1 MTAEFKIGRLRFTWA
16 GEWETGTEYNRDAVS
31 QYNGKTYVCLVPH
44 TATNFYDDLNHIT
57 PGGASTPYWSIMI
70 DGKTWKNAW
79 LPNTAYSLNNII
91 TYGGVVYMCIEGY
104 DGSATFD
111 ATKWTTY
118 SQFTNWHTGWETNNT
133 YGIGDVVKYGGIV
146 YQCTANHVSAATV
159 LLGLEDDQDSWSIV
173 NNGVEY
179 KGEWAA
185 STRYRKQDIVKNG
198 PNLWIATEGHQ
209 STSTFDDVNFELW
222 MPGLDFV
229 NTWSVATTYQPGE
242 TVVYGGYTYISS
254 SVNNINNVPSTSSL
268 NWIILVLGYN
278 NRGEWATFGS
288 YKVGDIASRNG
299 RLYIAT
305 ADSQADPSN
314 MSIPVRYV
322 EAGSSGTTL
331 KVTTNLGIAPGSI
344 VIGVGFTQGQTV
356 VSITS
361 NTVLELSAGPD
372 GTPIDDQD
380 LIFVGV
386 NAEYWT
392 LLVPGSYWKN
402 RWTISNSYVIGDVV
416 SWKNATYTCIQNHS
430 ATLVNRPDNDL
441 TNNYWTLYVAH
452 ARQNALT
459 TTGDMESY
467 TNGQYSAVPIGTA
480 SYTLRSTNGYPTWAS
495 LHDLPAIYYVATT
508 GTDAPGFGAT
518 WDKPMKSIKY
528 ACEYVDAGT
537 QNPNAKQ
544 ALLLNKDWITAEV
557 YNYILYQK
565 NNALAPFT
573 LLSEF
578 DEEKTIRDA
587 GIVIDALIYDLSRGG
602 NSQTVA
608 ATLGYFSTD
617 ATDNFVTAGVTLQM
631 PYFVVALNYL
641 KTIVDN
647 VLTRTN
653 AANNYQALNGVPVLS
668 RITQQLT
675 PTIPEALGLTTTNAL
690 LTILLSALTNK
701 TKKNIPSAN
710 AGKTASIFVKTGTYL
725 EHLPIKVPANTAII
739 GDELRGTT
747 VQPAVVVNTIAT
759 GITIADSIE
768 ITAGALTSTFEGST
782 ITLDSTVNIT
792 TDTPV
797 QFTTDI
803 GGVTVGQTYYA
814 SKLTPTKISIA
825 EEAGGDPITL
835 VDTNIYGFTLA
846 TSVFGAQALSD
857 MFHLRDGTG
866 LRNMTFLGLLGTLTD
881 INEYGTK
888 RPTGGSYAS
897 LDPGAG
903 PDDTSVWITK
913 RSPYVQNNTMFGQ
926 GCVGYKVD
934 GTLHNGGNKSI
945 VSNDYTTILSNG
957 IGIWVTGPGSLSE
970 AVSVFSYYAYA
981 GYFAEDGGRIR
992 GTNGNTSYGTFGV
1005 VAEGYDINE
1014 VPISGSVYNRSNQV
1028 QASVAS
1034 SFGSSAQLLRLQYA
1048 NAGSNYLTTT
1058 TNLLQYSNDFT
1069 NGVWT
1074 SDGNILLTKN
1084 IIAPSGFSEGWTLTG
1099 TTTGVDGS
1107 FIYQNVPIQAAGATY
1122 AGVSAINISG
1132 TGINATFTVK
1142 VTSTSYVVT
1151 VDTGGTGY
1159 VAQSQMYIPGSLLG
1173 GVSPQNDCSFEVFSL
1188 VGSAILQVTAIDSP
1202 TLTTSVTGTVPPN
1215 SNINYTLSAY
1225 VKQGSASSIDLQ
1237 GIFSGST
1244 TVSSTVSF
1252 NFTTGAVTVSST
1264 NGGYLPVKYG
1274 AQSTTTTGWYRL
1286 WFAIADTTGLNNQ
1299 LQYRLYPRG
1308 YTGTAGNYTFFYGT
1322 QVEIS
1327 GTESNTVVAWMASTA
1342 VTSGTYLIYGN
1353 NIYLATTS
1361 GTSGTT
1367 APVFTSGQAAS
1378 GTVNLR
1384 YAGAYTP
1391 SFYLDTLANEFTSY
1405 ANFNISGA
1413 GTGARVVADE
1423 TRTKSVFQTRVI
1435 SDANGITGGAG
1446 YLTASNTSQGGTNTY
1461 VILAQSDTNVASNYI
1476 GMRAFISSGTG
1487 AGQYGYISNYSTETK
1502 VAQVLKESF
1511 ESLEV
1516 VSTATPTNKFTL
1528 GIGVL
1533 ATTLYQNQPVQFIPT
1548 YYTSNITATSLAQ
1561 TTVLSAI
1568 GGTTNT
1574 ITVATTVG
1582 MTLNMSIV
1590 FSTNF
1595 STITG
1600 GYVYYIS
1607 NIIDEE
1613 TIQISSQLFGVV
1625 WPLTSAPAVAT
1636 FANFQSNTSYL
1647 TGSTTNMAVN
1657 LPIQFT
1663 GSSMGGIVVG
1673 STYYINDVID
1683 SNNFT
1688 ISSTLVNVTTT
1699 GTSSSGN
1706 QITVA
1711 TGTAA
1716 SLIQLN
1722 PIVFSGTPFGGIT
1735 AGAKYYISKLVDSS
1749 NFQIANSLITQSAT
1763 ATAQGTNLITV
1774 SDTSQFVVN
1783 NPVIFV
1789 GTAFG
1794 NIISE
1799 TTYYIL
1805 AINDGT
1811 TFVISQSPGGSA
1823 INLQNATGNL
1833 IMRTC
1838 PAAATLST
1846 VSGVMTGT
1854 STIRK
1859 NTITTSTANSMNATW
1874 STSLFGN
1881 VVSGTTYYIDTIDL
1895 ANRQFTVSTVSGS
1908 GVAFALEGKS
1918 GSMNIAEVG
1927 WDHVNPGT
1935 PIVSN
1940 LDSTS
1945 AYFIE
1950 PRTKYSAPPFF
1961 QSTATSTV
1969 NLAVST
1975 SYSSIAYGKGYWL
1988 ALPTTN
1994 AVAARSLDG
2003 LTWTSVT
2010 LPSTAS
2016 YTAIAFGNGYFVGIS
2031 SGGTGASRAIYSKAN
2046 GIGWRPA
2053 SLPSV
2058 ANWSHLTYG
2067 NGVFVA
2073 IASGTALAAY
2083 STNYGATWSNASGLP
2098 SATWSGITYG
2108 ANTFVTVASGGTSA
2122 AYSTNGTT
2130 WNASNALPAST
2141 TWSSVKYG
2149 NGRFVAVSSTSS
2161 KSAYSFDGITWYG
2174 SNLAIVATTLS
2185 YGQGVFLALS
2195 NSSTTAYIS
2204 EDGINW
2210 KIQTVSNDGYSAVEF
2225 GVNTNSNDG
2234 FFVTLAGRNTGSIIS
2249 AGARAKGRAV
2259 VTSGVITD
2267 ITSFETGSGY
2277 NTLIGSSV
2285 PPTVTFADPNVTTLA
2300 LVEPRIGNGTL
2311 GNPTFLSR
2319 GSGYSTSSTI
2329 VAITGNGY
2337 ADAFQT
2343 GLTIIVNDLTRLPQ
2357 PGDNLTISGNNQ
2369 IYKVTNATV
2378 QYGTTAPNIEA
2389 NISLSPAMTTALS
2402 PGNGV
2407 AIVVRQK
2414 YSQVR
2419 LTGHD
2424 YLNVGFGTQAEANYP
2439 NLPTDT
2445 SLAPQ
2450 DQNVEVNYG
2459 RVFYTSTDQD
2469 GNFNV
2474 GGLFG
2479 VQQATGII
2487 TLSASQFGLTGL
2499 ETLSLGGIAVGG
2511 SSVIVTQFSTDSNF
2525 IANSDTVIPTQK
2537 SIKAYLTSRLS
2548 QGGSNTFTGQL
2559 TAGTVLVGGP
2569 NKIASTVPAGVSG
2582 SNVKMVNKVNITGA
2596 NSGVDG
2602 DLTAFDFFIHGG
2614 TRRSAAPTRN
2624 GS

>member
-16 GEWETGTEYNRDAVS
+16 GPWETGTEYNRDAVS
-31 QYNGKTYVCLVPH
+31 EYNGKTYVCLVPH

-91 TYGGVVYMCIEGY
+91 TYGGVVYICIEGY
-104 DGSATFD
+104 DGSTTFD

-118 SQFTNWHTGWETNNT
+118 SQFTNWHTGWETSKA

-179 KGEWAA
+179 KGIWTA
-185 STRYRKQDIVKNG
+185 STRYKKQDIVKSG

-209 STSTFDDVNFELW
+209 STPIFDIAKFELW
-222 MPGLDFV
+222 IPGLDFV
-229 NTWSVATTYQPGE
+229 NTWSSATTYQPGD
-242 TVVYGGYTYISS
+242 TVVYGGYTYISN
-254 SVNNINNVPSTSSL
+254 SVNNINNVPSTSSSD
-268 NWIILVLGYN
+268 WVVLVLGYK
-278 NRGEWATFGS
+278 NRGEWATFSS
-288 YKVGDIASRNG
+288 YRVGDIASRNG

-305 ADSQADPSN
+305 ADSQSDPTN
-314 MSIPVRYV
+314 ISIPVQYFTS
-322 EAGSSGTTL
+322 GSSGTTL
-331 KVTTNLGIAPGSI
+331 KVSSTVGIAPGSI
-344 VIGVGFTQGQTV
+344 VIGTGFTQGQTV
-356 VSITS
+356 VSVTS
-361 NTVLELSAGPD
+361 MTLLELSAGPD
-372 GTPIDDQD
+372 GTPVDAQG
-380 LIFVGV
+380 LTFVGV
-386 NAEYWT
+386 NNEYWT
-392 LLVPGSYWKN
+392 LLVPGNYWKN
-402 RWTISNSYVIGDVV
+402 RWITSSLYVIGDVV
-416 SWKNATYTCIQNHS
+416 TWKNATYTCIQNHS
-430 ATLVNRPDNDL
+430 AALVNRPDNDL
-441 TNNYWTLYVAH
+441 TNTYWTLYVAH

-459 TTGDMESY
+459 TIGDIESY
-467 TNGQYSAVPIGTA
+467 TSGNYSAIQLGTA
-480 SYTLRSTNGYPTWAS
+480 SYTLRSTNNYPTWAS
-495 LHDLPAIYYVATT
+495 LHDIPAIYYVATT
-508 GTDAPGFGAT
+508 GTDDDGYGAT
-518 WDKPMKSIKY
+518 WDKPWKTIKY
-528 ACEYVDAGT
+528 ACEYVAAGT
-537 QNPNAKQ
+537 QFQVAKQ
-544 ALLLNKDWITAEV
+544 ALLLNKTWITTEV

-565 NNALAPFT
+565 NNNLSPFT
-573 LLSEF
+573 TSSEF

-587 GIVIDALIYDLSRGG
+587 ALVVDALVYDLSRGG

-617 ATDNFVTAGVTLQM
+617 STDNFVTTGVTLQM
-631 PYFVVALNYL
+631 PYFLAALNYL

-653 AANNYQALNGVPVLS
+653 AAVNYQALNGVALVD
-668 RITQQLT
+668 RVAQQSSPTT
-675 PTIPEALGLTTTNAL
+675 PEENSLETTDAL

-701 TKKNIPSAN
+701 TKKNIPSQN
-710 AGKTASIFVKTGTYL
+710 AGKTATIFVKTGTYL
-725 EHLPIKVPANTAII
+725 EDLPIKVPANTAIV
-739 GDELRGTT
+739 GDELRGTV
-747 VQPAVVVNTIAT
+747 VQPATIVNTIAT
-759 GITIADSIE
+759 GITIEDSIE
-768 ITAGALTSTFEGST
+768 LTFGQFSNTFEGST

-797 QFTTDI
+797 QFATDI
-803 GGVTVGQTYYA
+803 GGVIVGQTYYA
-814 SKLTPTKISIA
+814 TKLTDTKISIA
-825 EEAGGDPITL
+825 ETIGGNAITL
-835 VDTNIYGFTLA
+835 VDTNIYGFDLT
-846 TSVFGAQALSD
+846 TPVYGAQALSD

-866 LRNMTFLGLLGTLTD
+866 LRNMTFLGLLGTLSEV
-881 INEYGTK
+881 NEFGTQ

-957 IGIWVTGPGSLSE
+957 IGIWVTGTGALSE

-1005 VAEGYDINE
+1005 VAEGYDVNE
-1014 VPISGSVYNRSNQV
+1014 VPISGNIYNRSNQV

-1069 NGVWT
+1069 NGAWT
-1074 SDGNILLTKN
+1074 TDGNVTLTKN
-1084 IIAPSGFSEGWTLTG
+1084 ITAPSGFAEGWTLTG

-1107 FIYQNVPIQAAGATY
+1107 FIYQNVAIQAAGATY
-1122 AGVSAINISG
+1122 SGLSAINISG
-1132 TGINATFTVK
+1132 TGLNATFTVK

-1151 VDTGGTGY
+1151 VDSGGSGY

-1202 TLTTSVTGTVPPN
+1202 TLTASVTGTVPPN

-1237 GIFSGST
+1237 GIFSGSST
-1244 TVSSTVSF
+1244 ITSSINF
-1252 NFTTGAVTVSST
+1252 NFVTGTVTPSTT
-1264 NGGYLPVKYG
+1264 NGGYVPVNYG
-1274 AQSTTTTGWYRL
+1274 AQATTSTGWYRL
-1286 WFAIADTTGLNNQ
+1286 WMAIADTTGLNTQ
-1299 LQYRLYPRG
+1299 LQYKLYPRG
-1308 YTGTAGNYTFFYGT
+1308 YTGTAGNYTYFYGT
-1322 QVEIS
+1322 QLEVS
-1327 GTESNTVVAWMASTA
+1327 SVESNTVTTWTSSTSISA
-1342 VTSGTYLIYGN
+1342 NTYLINGN
-1353 NIYLATTS
+1353 NVYLATGS
-1361 GTSGTT
+1361 GLTGTT
-1367 APVFTSGQAAS
+1367 APVFTTGSATN
-1378 GTVNLR
+1378 GTLPLR

-1391 SFYLDTLANEFTSY
+1391 SFYLDTLSNKFTSY

-1413 GTGARVVADE
+1413 GTGALVIADE

-1435 SDANGITGGAG
+1435 SDSNGITGGSG
-1446 YLTASNTSQGGTNTY
+1446 YLTASNSSQGGTNTY
-1461 VILAQSDTNVASNYI
+1461 IILAQSDVNLASNYI
-1476 GMRAFISSGTG
+1476 GMRAFVQSGTG

-1516 VSTATPTNKFTL
+1516 ISTATPTNKFSL
-1528 GIGVL
+1528 GTGVS
-1533 ATTLYQNQPVQFIPT
+1533 AETLYQNQPVQFIPT
-1548 YYTSNITATSLAQ
+1548 YYTSNIVATSLAQ
-1561 TTVLSAI
+1561 TSVIEAI

-1574 ITVATTVG
+1574 ITVTTTVG
-1582 MTLNMSIV
+1582 MNVNMAIT

-1595 STITG
+1595 STITT

-1607 NIIDEE
+1607 EIIDEE
-1613 TIQISSQLFGVV
+1613 TIRVSSQLFGVV
-1625 WPLTSAPAVAT
+1625 WPLTSALAVAT

-1647 TGSTTNMAVN
+1647 TGATANMAVN

-1683 SNNFT
+1683 ANNFT

-1706 QITVA
+1706 QITVT

-1722 PIVFSGTPFGGIT
+1722 PIIFSGTSFGGIT
-1735 AGAKYYISKLVDSS
+1735 AGTKYYISKLVDSS
-1749 NFQIANSLITQSAT
+1749 NFQISSSLITQSAT
-1763 ATAQGTNLITV
+1763 ATEAGTNLITV
-1774 SDTSQFVVN
+1774 TDTSQFVVN
-1783 NPVIFV
+1783 NPVVFV
-1789 GTAFG
+1789 GTTFG
-1794 NIISE
+1794 NIQAEI
-1799 TTYYIL
+1799 TYYIL
-1805 AINDGT
+1805 AINDST

-1833 IMRTC
+1833 IMKTC
-1838 PAAATLST
+1838 PASATLST

-1874 STSLFGN
+1874 STELFGN
-1881 VVSGTTYYIDTIDL
+1881 VQSGTTYYINTIDL
-1895 ANRQFTVSTVSGS
+1895 LNRQFTVSVVPGS
-1908 GVAFALEGKS
+1908 GTAFTLAGKT
-1918 GSMNIAEVG
+1918 GSMNVAEVG

-1935 PIVSN
+1935 PILAN

-1950 PRTKYSAPPFF
+1950 PRTKFGAPPFF
-1961 QSTATSTV
+1961 QAAATSTI
-1969 NLAVST
+1969 NLAVAT
-1975 SYSSIAYGKGYWL
+1975 SYVSMAYGKGYWI
-1988 ALPTTN
+1988 ALPSTN
-1994 AVAARSLDG
+1994 ATAARSLDG

-2010 LPSTAS
+2010 LPVTAS
-2016 YTAIAFGNGYFVGIS
+2016 YTAIAFGNGYFVAIS
-2031 SGGTGASRAIYSKAN
+2031 SGGSGASKAIYSKAN

-2058 ANWSHLTYG
+2058 ANWSHLVYG
-2067 NGVFVA
+2067 NGKFVA
-2073 IASGTALAAY
+2073 IASGSTSAAY
-2083 STNYGATWSNASGLP
+2083 TTNYGATWSSATGLI
-2098 SATWSGITYG
+2098 SATWTGLAYGSG
-2108 ANTFVTVASGGTSA
+2108 TFVAIASGGTSA
-2122 AYSTNGTT
+2122 AYSTNGTS
-2130 WNASNALPAST
+2130 WANSNGLPAST

-2149 NGRFVAVSSTSS
+2149 NGRFVAVSSTSA

-2174 SNLAIVATTLS
+2174 SNLLIAATTLS
-2185 YGQGVFLALS
+2185 YGQGVFLAVS
-2195 NSSTTAYIS
+2195 NSSTTAYTS

-2210 KIQTVSNDGYSAVEF
+2210 KSQVVSNDGYGAVEF
-2225 GVNTNSNDG
+2225 GVNTTSNDG

-2249 AGARAKGRAV
+2249 AGSQAKGRAV
-2259 VTSGVITD
+2259 VTSGVITS

-2277 NTLIGSSV
+2277 TTLIGASV
-2285 PPTVTFADPNVTTLA
+2285 TPTVTFTDPNVTTLA

-2337 ADAFQT
+2337 ADAYQT
-2343 GLTIIVNDLTRLPQ
+2343 GLTVIVNNLTKLPQ
-2357 PGDNLTISGNNQ
+2357 PGDDLTIAGNSQ

-2378 QYGTTAPNIEA
+2378 MYGTTAPNIEA
-2389 NISLSPAMTTALS
+2389 NVSLSPAMTTALS
-2402 PGNGV
+2402 PANGV
-2407 AIVVRQK
+2407 AVTVRQK

-2439 NLPTDT
+2439 GLPTDT

-2469 GNFNV
+2469 GNFSV

-2537 SIKAYLTSRLS
+2537 AIKAYLTSRLS

-2569 NKIASTVPAGVSG
+2569 NKIGSTVPNGVSG
-2582 SNVKMVNKVNITGA
+2582 SNVKMINKVNITGA

-2602 DLTAFDFFIHGG
+2602 NLTALDFFIHGG
-2614 TRRSAAPTRN
+2614 TRRSVAPTRN